1 MGNQAACIDRSTE
14 GLELSIE
21 EAAERLEGAHP
32 REILSW
38 AFEAFAGRIAIAT
51 GFGLE
56 GMAIVDMATR
66 LVRKPDV
73 FFVDTSFLFPE
84 TYQLRRRVE
93 ARYGLEIRAV
103 ETPLTPAMQEDA
115 YGERLWERDPDL
127 CCWLRKVEPLRGTL
141 DGLAAWVTGV
151 RRGQSKT
158 RALARAVEW
167 DSRWGLVKINPLV
180 WWSGADVRDYVKEFN
195 VPYNPLHDSGYP
207 SVGCTHCTRS
217 VAPGEDERAGR
228 WSGFGK
234 TECGLHA
241 DR

>member
-1 MGNQAACIDRSTE
+1 MGNQVSCVERPAE
-14 GLELSIE
+14 GCELSVE
-21 EAAERLEGAHP
+21 EASERLEGADP
-32 REILSW
+32 REILAW
-38 AFEAFAGRIAIAT
+38 AFDAFAGRIAIAT

-66 LVRKPDV
+66 IVGKPDV

-84 TYQLRRRVE
+84 TYQLRRRIE
-93 ARYGLEIRAV
+93 AKYGIEVRAV
-103 ETPLTPAMQEDA
+103 ETPLTPAMQDDA
-115 YGERLWERDPDL
+115 YGARLWKTDPDL
-127 CCWLRKVEPLRGTL
+127 CCWLRKVDPLRTAL
-141 DGLAAWVTGV
+141 DGLGAWVTGV
-151 RRGQSKT
+151 RRSQSAT

-167 DSRWGLVKINPLV
+167 DARWGLVKINPLIR
-180 WWSGADVRDYVKEFN
+180 WTGAEVRDYVKAYG

-207 SVGCTHCTRS
+207 SVGCTHCTRA
-217 VAPGEDERAGR
+217 VAPGEHERAGR